1 MKRKRKFAALA
12 LLLILS
18 MMSSLVVHAAPKTA
32 DDFKAEVAALPRDHE
47 ITEKNITEVQ
57 AAITTATATYNS
69 LTDKSGVT
77 AEKATLDKKKKI
89 ADYVETL
96 LSTTAQSK
104 KEVKIDRVG
113 YVFDPETFPTLSYVP
128 AGQTE
133 DNFKMFSGEE
143 VQEPGL
149 IEFKKEY
156 LGPTDYPK
164 FEFTHEAGKYG
175 YTMPSFTDL
184 LDDTSLDQAY
194 LEAGTSPEEVDP
206 DDPSYDPDK
215 VITQESVG
223 TLNAGYEVAWVNIDG
238 VLDIVPDEDGNL
250 EGFVFWNDI
259 DNTEEHH
266 ITYHLKPKF
275 EFSIKYD
282 WAEKTQTNP
291 TVLTKF
297 PTGPI
302 YSAKSTDTYK
312 IDGISDSL
320 ITPPSSD
327 KELKGWT
334 VNGTAKDLGDSFQVM
349 NQQEY
354 TIKPVYGEKSSSGGG
369 TSGETPTPS
378 EEWDLDIV
386 YTDGSDST
394 EVFADYSTTATF
406 TTDPGS
412 YKIGYN
418 PSGAPEGKKLDYWKA
433 TYAGITKTDTNK
445 YHLNDT
451 VSVPK
456 GCTGLTLTAQWT
468 DVGSGTGSGEQW
480 TAKVIFDG
488 NHEDASE
495 SSVSKK
501 GTGDTISIQTTSYVE
516 APSGK
521 SFKEWNTKADGTGTK
536 YANGDTISVKK
547 DTPTVTLYAIWQD
560 GGAGTVDKWTATIT
574 YFVNGGTGSIAAQT
588 AEGTASN
595 LEVAVSNGSGI
606 SRSDYSFAGWNTKA
620 DGTGTAYAASA
631 KIVINKSAPTVELYA
646 QWKKVNKW
654 TATIKFDA
662 NGGTGTMDDATTEV
676 TDSGEVEITL
686 KSNSY
691 TYEGYRFKRWN
702 TKSDGSG
709 TKYDDKA
716 KIKIKQGEPTIT
728 LYAIWDKIDEWSA
741 TIKYNGN
748 GGTGAIADQST
759 TVKDV
764 DSAELKLADITGI
777 TREGYIFNG
786 WNTKADGSGTAY
798 SAGGTM
804 TVKMDN
810 RTVEVFAQWKNA
822 TTGAVAGDAT
832 AAAANGAKANGA
844 PAVGSPQTSDATD
857 FITPI
862 ILMVLSLAGI
872 VFVLKDRLFKS
883 KQQ

>member
-18 MMSSLVVHAAPKTA
+18 MMSSLVVYAAPKTA
-32 DDFKAEVAALPRDHE
+32 DDFKAEVAALPRDYE

-77 AEKATLDKKKKI
+77 TEKATLDKKKKI

-96 LSTTAQSK
+96 LSTEAEVK
-104 KEVKIDRVG
+104 KEVRITQIG
-113 YVFDPETFPTLSYVP
+113 YTFDTAEFSTLSYVP
-128 AGQTE
+128 LGQDE
-133 DNFKMFSGEE
+133 HNFKLFSGETSYD
-143 VQEPGL
+143 PGDH
-149 IEFKKEY
+149 EMAKTY
-156 LGPTDYPK
+156 TGTDYPK
-164 FEFTHEAGKYG
+164 FEFVHEAGKYG
-175 YTMPSFTDL
+175 YSIPDFDAIY
-184 LDDTSLDQAY
+184 DDVELNAAY
-194 LEAGTSPEEVDP
+194 LAAGTTPEEVDP
-206 DDPSYDPDK
+206 DDPSYNPDK
-215 VITQESVG
+215 VITLDTIG
-223 TLNAGYEVAWVNIDG
+223 KLMAGYEIAYVMVD
-238 VLDIVPDEDGNL
+238 DILKVEPKEDGAL
-250 EGFVFWNDI
+250 DGFVFWNDVE
-259 DNTEEHH
+259 NTKGHSL
-266 ITYHLKPKF
+266 IYHLKPRF
-275 EFSIKYD
+275 EFDIKFD
-282 WAEKTQTNP
+282 WSEQTQGSGATQR
-291 TVLTKF
+291 F
-297 PTGPI
+297 WTGI
-302 YSAKSTDTYK
+302 RYSARSTDTYTF
-312 IDGISDSL
+312 SDYYEMFL
-320 ITPPSSD
+320 TKPIG
-327 KELKGWT
+327 KELTGWI
-334 VNGTAKDLGDSFQVM
+334 VNGTKKDKGATFNIQ
-349 NQQEY
+349 NGQTY
-354 TIKPVYGEKSSSGGG
+354 TIKPIFETTGTGGG
-369 TSGETPTPS
+369 TGGETPTPS
-378 EEWDLDIV
+378 EEWDLDV
-386 YTDGSDST
+386 TYTDGSDST

-501 GTGDTISIQTTSYVE
+501 GTGDTISIQTTAYVE

-716 KIKIKQGEPTIT
+716 KIKIKQGEPTVT